1 MTQADFPTTFASP
14 PVLLLVD
21 DDPGNLRLLA
31 GLLGDSYELRLATR
45 AEAALQIAASQHPDL
60 ILMDVMLPGMS
71 GLEACRRLAQDPG
84 TMDIPVI
91 FITGGSS
98 EDDELACWDAGGVD
112 FVSKPVHPVTLA
124 RRVAVHIKLKQ
135 QADRLRELAGTDA
148 LTGLANRRTF
158 DSHASREWRRC
169 RRLHLPLSLA
179 ILDVD
184 WFKAFN
190 DHYGHAGGD
199 RALRLLADTLR
210 RLCTRAGDTVAR
222 LGGEEFALLMPN
234 TNAEGART
242 LLGRLLEAVD
252 SLQEPHA
259 ASPLG
264 QLSISAGIASVEPET
279 GGDLA
284 SLMALA
290 DRRLYLAKAAGRARW
305 VDAG

>member
-1 MTQADFPTTFASP
+1 MIPTAPPPPSNGR
-14 PVLLLVD
+14 PVLLVVD

-31 GLLGDSYELRLATR
+31 GLLGESYDLRLATR
-45 AEAALQIAASQHPDL
+45 AEAALKIAASQHPDL
-60 ILMDVMLPGMS
+60 ILMDVVLPGMS

-84 TMDIPVI
+84 TADIPVI
-91 FITGGSS
+91 FITSGSS

-124 RRVAVHIKLKQ
+124 RRVAVHIKFKQ

-158 DSHASREWRRC
+158 DAHASREWRRC
-169 RRLHLPLSLA
+169 RRLRLPLSVA

-190 DHYGHAGGD
+190 DYYGHDGGD
-199 RALRLLADTLR
+199 RALRLLADTFR
-210 RLCTRAGDTVAR
+210 KLCTRAGDTVAR

-242 LLGRLLEAVD
+242 LIARLLEAVH

-259 ASPLG
+259 SSPLG
-264 QLSISAGIASVEPET
+264 YLSLSAGLASVEPAT

-284 SLMALA
+284 ALMTLA
-290 DRRLYLAKAAGRARW
+290 DQRLYRAKDAGRARW
-305 VDAG
+305 VDAD